1 MKAIYWIEKEHRY
14 IDYDLPEGS
23 SLIESNMD
31 KTVSCACC
39 GKKIKFGQSFTSRR
53 IHSEMGFGYAVC
65 EECYYSGEER
75 R

>member
-23 SLIESNMD
+23 SLNESNMD

-39 GKKIKFGQSFTSRR
+39 CKKIKFG
-53 IHSEMGFGYAVC
+53 
-65 EECYYSGEER
+65 
-75 R
+75 